1 MTDYA
6 RAGTG
11 GATHFTDKD
20 GKSTGDP
27 LKLIVGSQ
35 FDDEF
40 NAALTAINSK
50 HDATDIAS
58 TAQIQTPTSDAV
70 IVSPKKLQEYADDN
84 GGMVGDIQALADPG
98 ADTLLGWD
106 DSASAAIGYT
116 LSADITHAA
125 TELGILWTGAHH
137 DGFSD
142 FVADEHIAHS
152 GVSITAGAGLTGG
165 GDITETRDIAIGAGD
180 GITVSADSIAIA
192 ATVAGA
198 GLTHTTGVLAIG
210 EGEGIDV
217 AADAISIDFSDAAQI
232 EGNALAAT
240 DSILVNVGTTP
251 KRIAIQDAGLRIRSG
266 ANAGTTSQP
275 CTADDMNSIMAWT
288 GTATF
293 TLPINSGTALPI
305 GVPIVLQ
312 MKHATQQLTV
322 TAAASVTLVSLF
334 HPDGGAAASDHL
346 IAGGTALLYKTATDV
361 WCLSGDIST

>member
-50 HDATDIAS
+50 YDATDIAS

-106 DSASAAIGYT
+106 DSAGAAIAYT
-116 LSADITHAA
+116 IHADITHAG
-125 TELGILWTGAHH
+125 TEIGPVLWTGAHH

-142 FVADEHIAHS
+142 FVADEHVAHS
-152 GVSITAGAGLTGG
+152 GVSIVAGAGMTGG
-165 GDITETRDIAIGAGD
+165 GTIAASRTLNVIGTD
-180 GITVSADSIAIA
+180 GITV
-192 ATVAGA
+192 
-198 GLTHTTGVLAIG
+198 
-210 EGEGIDV
+210 
-217 AADAISIDFSDAAQI
+217 AADAVGLTDVTKGAGQPLSLLSGTWDFDI
-232 EGNALAAT
+232 TALSAAT
-240 DSILVNVGTTP
+240 ASASLAGTESIILDEGGTN
-251 KRIAIQDAGLRIRSG
+251 KKVAIQDLGMRVQLAQ
-266 ANAGTTSQP
+266 ATQTVA
-275 CTADDMNSIMAWT
+275 AADMNTIMEF
-288 GTATF
+288 TATATL
-293 TLPINSGTALPI
+293 TLPLNSGTALPI
-305 GVPIVLQ
+305 GVPIVLN
-312 MKHATQQLTV
+312 MKHATQELTV
-322 TAAASVTLVSLF
+322 TAAASVTLMSLF
-334 HPDGGAAASDHL
+334 HPGGTVAASDTVN
-346 IAGGTALLYKTATDV
+346 AGGTALLYKTAADV